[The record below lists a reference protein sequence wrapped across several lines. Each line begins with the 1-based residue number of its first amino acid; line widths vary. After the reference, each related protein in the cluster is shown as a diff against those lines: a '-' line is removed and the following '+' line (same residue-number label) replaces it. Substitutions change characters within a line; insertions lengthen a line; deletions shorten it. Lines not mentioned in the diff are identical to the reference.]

1 MSAVPARRSPHG
13 LMPQRPSG
21 QAPRRDKQ
29 RRQQQR
35 RRFGQDQSLEE
46 DRIGFGICAESG
58 TKEATQ
64 TPAARGAERDARGC
78 FGGGAR
84 NATRRATRRQQPW
97 ALRLR
102 GRGGGSRNG
111 RAGLKR
117 PSRGLALNA
126 ELRWGPSKSCE
137 RRGCV
142 GTSGCGVTPPGTFRR
157 PRRVRRGPR
166 TSPGAH
172 RRGPAPPRPA
182 PGRPWMAK
190 LPLRRPPGRRSG

>member
-13 LMPQRPSG
+13 LMPERPSG
-21 QAPRRDKQ
+21 QAPRRHKQ

-35 RRFGQDQSLEE
+35 RRRFGQDQSAEE
-46 DRIGFGICAESG
+46 ERIGFEICAESG

-64 TPAARGAERDARGC
+64 TPAARGAERD
-78 FGGGAR
+78 GGVR
-84 NATRRATRRQQPW
+84 NATRRATRRRRQQPW

-102 GRGGGSRNG
+102 GRVGGSRNG

-117 PSRGLALNA
+117 QSRGLAFN
-126 ELRWGPSKSCE
+126 
-137 RRGCV
+137 GCV

-157 PRRVRRGPR
+157 PRRVRRGPL